1 MNALLHE
8 LEEAVVDAWP
18 ADETFELDGW
28 LLRRSGGPSHR
39 ANSVATLDAGS
50 EIALPTRI
58 AQAEEWYRARGV
70 LPMFQIGPCAQP
82 AGLDDALSER
92 GYRKEGDAAC
102 ACATPAEVLEKLEE
116 SRLECH
122 VAGNARSV
130 WSEIAVQQSRFA
142 ASADV
147 FTGMI
152 KRLGSRC
159 RFALA
164 RDAQGAPCAAALGI
178 ASEDRLGIYAM
189 FVLPH
194 RRRIGAGKG
203 LLRALAQSAAL
214 DAMRELY
221 LLVETDNVAARALYA
236 RAGFVDAYPYHYRVW
251 DDGRRGAAFC

>member
-1 MNALLHE
+1 MSALLHE
-8 LEEAVVDAWP
+8 LEETVVDAWP
-18 ADETFELDGW
+18 AAETEELDGW

-50 EIALPTRI
+50 EIELPKRI
-58 AQAEEWYRARGV
+58 ASAEAWYRARGA
-70 LPMFQIGPCAQP
+70 LPVFQVGPCAQP

-92 GYRKEGDAAC
+92 GYRKEKETAFAC
-102 ACATPAEVLEKLEE
+102 AMPAEVLDKLPE
-116 SRLECH
+116 SRLEYH
-122 VAGNARSV
+122 VAGSARPA

-147 FTGMI
+147 FTSLI

-164 RDAQGAPCAAALGI
+164 RDAHGEPCAAALGV

-194 RRRIGAGKG
+194 RRRAGAGKG

-214 DAMRELY
+214 DGMKELY
-221 LLVETDNVAARALYA
+221 LLVETDNVAARALYEK
-236 RAGFVDAYPYHYRVW
+236 AGFVDAYQYHYRVW